1 MRRNGFRRVALVGLA
16 VSGIVLTCLPVLA
29 ACGDGVVEG
38 TEQCDD
44 GSANGTDGCCSA
56 SCTLVDRDGDG
67 LCDALD
73 SCDLGNG
80 LRIKET
86 KLVAR
91 RLLSPPGDDALRFTG
106 TITVPSRPAI
116 DPSASGM
123 RLTLYSQQ
131 SGPLGEPPR
140 YPTTLVLD
148 ATLPGGERWRR
159 SPSGTTFSY
168 RDPRGEAA
176 GITRAKLKLLAPL
189 IPTPNL
195 IKVAFSIL
203 GRHGDYAI
211 TPAMVD
217 FGIHTGGGSMM
228 ISLALGDLSPT
239 NQQCGQTIYFREVA
253 THCDFSASGD
263 SVACMGPPPVGPCHL
278 GDPDDLMFC
287 DLLDAAHAADRYFAE
302 HGTYLT
308 GPCTDLPSFVP
319 SPGVSCS
326 ASASATSFVVT
337 TWHPLA
343 LLGSCTWIGNP
354 APGNPNFVCS

>member
-91 RLLSPPGDDALRFTG
+91 RLLSPPGDDALRFSG

-203 GRHGDYAI
+203 GRRGDYAI

-217 FGIHTGGGSMM
+217 FGIHTGGGAMM
-228 ISLALGDLSPT
+228 ISLAVGNLSPT
-239 NQQCGQTIYFREVA
+239 NPQCGQTIYFKEVA

-278 GDPDDLMFC
+278 GDPDDLVFC
-287 DLLDAAHAADRYFAE
+287 DLLDAAHAEDQYFAE
-302 HGTYLT
+302 HGTYLI

-319 SPGVSCS
+319 SPGVGCS
-326 ASASATSFVVT
+326 ASGSATSFVVD

-343 LLGSCTWIGNP
+343 LRRCTWTSNP
-354 APGNPNFVCS
+354 APGNPSFVCS

>member
-1 MRRNGFRRVALVGLA
+1 MRRNGFRRGALVGLA
-16 VSGIVLTCLPVLA
+16 VGSLVLSCLPVLA
-29 ACGDGVVEG
+29 ACGDGVVDG

-44 GSANGTDGCCSA
+44 GSANGTDGCCSP
-56 SCTLVDRDGDG
+56 SCELLDRDGDG

-91 RLLSPPGDDALRFTG
+91 RLLSPPGDDTLRFSG
-106 TITVPSRPAI
+106 TITVPARPAI

-123 RLTLYSQQ
+123 RLTLYSQEW
-131 SGPLGEPPR
+131 GPLGEPALS
-140 YPTTLVLD
+140 PTTLVFD
-148 ATLPGGERWRR
+148 VTLPPGTRWRR
-159 SPSGTTFSY
+159 SASGTTFTY

-176 GITRAKLKLLAPL
+176 GITRAKIRLLPPL

-195 IKVAFSIL
+195 VKVTFAIL

-278 GDPDDLMFC
+278 GDPDDLVFC
-287 DLLDAAHAADRYFAE
+287 DLLDAAHAEDQYFAE

-319 SPGVSCS
+319 SPGVGCS

-343 LLGSCTWIGNP
+343 LRSCTWIGNP